1 MMADM
6 DRSYVLNDQ
15 QATALEALRQADAIY
30 HQADEHRTQ
39 LLKLASRLDI
49 PRLVIAEAIGL
60 IEP

>member
-1 MMADM
+1 MMSAM
-6 DRSYVLNDQ
+6 DSSYVLNDQ
-15 QATALEALRQADAIY
+15 QATALDALKQADAIY
-30 HQADEHRTQ
+30 HRADEHRTQ